1 MDDTTS
7 TSYKIYGYSNL
18 SYNNNQV
25 NISSLNSDDQYS
37 DYNSFDSVQEALDSL
52 KSEYPSITTL
62 S

>member
-52 KSEYPSITTL
+52 KSEYPSI
-62 S
+62 